1 MKIRSDGRAFDKI
14 RKVGFSRQYITYP
27 EGSCLVELGNT
38 KVILSIFPKRE
49 SAERGIFYSSSHLNY
64 GIKLRIAYTQF

>member
-1 MKIRSDGRAFDKI
+1 MNVTAHVQSVANG
-14 RKVGFSRQYITYP
+14 
-27 EGSCLVELGNT
+27 LGNT

-49 SAERGIFYSSSHLNY
+49 SAERGIFYSASHPNY